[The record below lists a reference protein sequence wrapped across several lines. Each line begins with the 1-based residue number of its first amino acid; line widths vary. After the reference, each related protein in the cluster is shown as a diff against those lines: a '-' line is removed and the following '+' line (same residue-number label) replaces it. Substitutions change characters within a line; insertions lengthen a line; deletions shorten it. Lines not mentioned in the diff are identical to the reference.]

1 MTNETPDLLPTPE
14 PVPAPPSPA
23 SPGSMIRE
31 AREQARLS
39 LDDMAAHTK
48 LARST
53 LEALERDDYQALLEP
68 VYVRGYYRKCAKV
81 LEMDETHL
89 IAAYNARV
97 VQRQPEAPAKLRLAS
112 GTELGSSSRLPVSM
126 AVLAAVIAVVVCAFI
141 WFARDDQQAY
151 PVPVEVIEEVPLS
164 AVAQP
169 TPDLESAVG
178 ATADASAAGSADAV
192 SAEATPQPAPTAE
205 PAQAAPAAPGSLRL
219 RFVAESWVRID
230 DAAGRV
236 LFSGLHSAGTVE
248 TIAGQAPL
256 SVFLGNA
263 PGVELEYEG
272 RAVDTSAFVRDNN
285 TARFTL
291 PLR

>member
-1 MTNETPDLLPTPE
+1 MTHENPDLLPTPE
-14 PVPAPPSPA
+14 PVPASPPAA

-81 LEMDETHL
+81 LEMDEARL
-89 IAAYNARV
+89 IAAYNGRV
-97 VQRQPEAPAKLRLAS
+97 TPRTPEAPAKLRLAS

-126 AVLAAVIAVVVCAFI
+126 AVLAAVVAVVVCAFI

-151 PVPVEVIEEVPLS
+151 PVAAEVIEEVPLS
-164 AVAQP
+164 AVAQ
-169 TPDLESAVG
+169 
-178 ATADASAAGSADAV
+178 
-192 SAEATPQPAPTAE
+192 ATPEVAAPTSAPAEIAATAE
-205 PAQAAPAAPGSLRL
+205 PEFAAASPSPQPTSTPEPAVAAAPGSLRL

-230 DAAGRV
+230 DAVGRV
-236 LFSGLHSAGTVE
+236 LFSGLHGAGTVE
-248 TIAGQAPL
+248 TIQGQTPL
-256 SVFLGNA
+256 NVFLGNA
-263 PGVELEYEG
+263 PGVELEFEG
-272 RAVDTSAFVRDNN
+272 RAVDASAFVRDNN

-291 PLR
+291 PMR